1 MGLRERSQHIP
12 GLQVASSWITSNP
25 HTFFLTRP
33 CDHPSKLQDNW
44 VLLSSSKLQH
54 GKAPFQGHEPSK
66 LQPPAHSH
74 AQQWG
79 NRTRLSSTGRPISQP
94 SARTGWEGQPREA
107 TPPAQRL
114 HTRLVFC
121 LGNFKDKNSFVG
133 QSLHN
138 HSITSLIPAPS
149 TDKAESLQDP
159 PESKFRTGGTMLNL
173 PLSSLAR
180 GVRASNVTTNA
191 RPTKD
196 KMLDKYYSKASSLDP
211 ISISLSLFFNS
222 LSLTPTLYLHSRPPQ
237 LKEGLGCC
245 HQGN

>member
-1 MGLRERSQHIP
+1 MKLHHQCSNYRLELFSALGTSKTRT
-12 GLQVASSWITSNP
+12 ASW
-25 HTFFLTRP
+25 
-33 CDHPSKLQDNW
+33 
-44 VLLSSSKLQH
+44 
-54 GKAPFQGHEPSK
+54 
-66 LQPPAHSH
+66 
-74 AQQWG
+74 
-79 NRTRLSSTGRPISQP
+79 
-94 SARTGWEGQPREA
+94 
-107 TPPAQRL
+107 
-114 HTRLVFC
+114 
-121 LGNFKDKNSFVG
+121 G

-138 HSITSLIPAPS
+138 HSITSLIPPPS
-149 TDKAESLQDP
+149 TDNAESLQDP
-159 PESKFRTGGTMLNL
+159 PEPKFRTGGTMLNL

-222 LSLTPTLYLHSRPPQ
+222 PSLTPTLYLHSRPPQ